1 MSYELKQVTLLEIE
15 VETQREQIKVL
26 RAKIKEQEQTIALY
40 VENTEKYS
48 RMMNGLISDLTSM
61 YNGPE

>member
-40 VENTEKYS
+40 VENAEKYS